1 VRAIGFDLGRAPA
14 RHAPGRRESGELAA
28 RPRRSRRPWVPRWTL
43 RLRLTLLYGAL
54 FLLTGAVLLGITYGL
69 VAQSASHTVAF
80 AGEGPLPAFAPDVA
94 VRLPLPQA
102 LSAERANGAAV
113 VYRQRSATGPGFVH
127 GGQAAKGALTVQ
139 LRQYTGKLV
148 SVAQAAIRGLS
159 SAGQVKLRKLAARA
173 NKQLVLDRGAQLD
186 ALLTKSGVALGI
198 MAFVSV
204 GLGWLM
210 AGRAL
215 RPVRTMNARARGI
228 SERNLH
234 ERLGL
239 EGPEDELKELGDTF
253 DGLLARLQ
261 GAFES
266 QRRFVSNA
274 SHELR
279 TPITVQRTLV
289 EVALSDPDAT
299 IESLR
304 ATCER
309 VIVAGEQQERLIEAL
324 LTLARSQRGL
334 DRREPLEL
342 GEVVGEVLQG
352 FAPRDVRITVSLEDA
367 HTAGDPALVERL
379 VANLVQN
386 ALHYNRAHGLVAVWT
401 GLRDG
406 SATLEV
412 TNTGPAV
419 APDQVKQLFEP
430 FRRHQAG
437 LMFTSA
443 ATSGRDR
450 LGLGLSIVKAI
461 ADAHG
466 AVVTAIPGSQGGLRL
481 RVSFPAVPV
490 ALEAGVGRISNPLEH
505 DQPPAAYASGR

>member
-1 VRAIGFDLGRAPA
+1 MRAAA
-14 RHAPGRRESGELAA
+14 RHAPGSRERGNLTA
-28 RPRRSRRPWVPRWTL
+28 PPHRSRRRWVPRWTL
-43 RLRLTLLYGAL
+43 RLRLTLLYGTL

-69 VAQSASHTVAF
+69 VAQSTSGTVAIAGDGSLLTF
-80 AGEGPLPAFAPDVA
+80 AAPGAARLVLPGP
-94 VRLPLPQA
+94 PQA
-102 LSAERANGAAV
+102 QVAN
-113 VYRQRSATGPGFVH
+113 GPGFVH
-127 GGQAAKGALTVQ
+127 GGQAANGALSVQ

-159 SAGQVKLRKLAARA
+159 SAGQVKLRTLAARA
-173 NKQLVLDRGAQLD
+173 NAQLFSQRGAQLD

-204 GLGWLM
+204 GLGWMM

-234 ERLGL
+234 ERLAL
-239 EGPEDELKELGDTF
+239 AGPEDELKELGDTF
-253 DGLLARLQ
+253 DGLLSRLQ

-299 IESLR
+299 VESLR

-342 GEVVGEVLQG
+342 GEVVGEVLEG
-352 FAPRDVRITVSLEDA
+352 FAPRDVRIRAALEEA

-386 ALHYNRAHGLVAVWT
+386 ALHYNRPHGSVGVWT
-401 GLRDG
+401 GFRNG
-406 SATLEV
+406 SAALEV

-419 APDQVKQLFEP
+419 APDEVEQLFEP
-430 FRRHQAG
+430 FRRHRAG
-437 LMFTSA
+437 LTFSA
-443 ATSGRDR
+443 ADSGGHDG

-466 AVVTAIPGSQGGLRL
+466 AVVTAIPRTEGGLRV
-481 RVSFPAVPV
+481 RVSFPAAPV
-490 ALEAGVGRISNPLEH
+490 VLGAGVGRISDPAEH
-505 DQPPAAYASGR
+505 HQPSAAYA